1 MLRTVGAATAVAM
14 IAFLLFGESPRV
26 CANDNP
32 TFNAEQR
39 RLASEW
45 ERVKLQIQDRNE

>member
-1 MLRTVGAATAVAM
+1 MLRIVRAATAVAM
-14 IAFLLFGESPRV
+14 TAFLLFGESPRV